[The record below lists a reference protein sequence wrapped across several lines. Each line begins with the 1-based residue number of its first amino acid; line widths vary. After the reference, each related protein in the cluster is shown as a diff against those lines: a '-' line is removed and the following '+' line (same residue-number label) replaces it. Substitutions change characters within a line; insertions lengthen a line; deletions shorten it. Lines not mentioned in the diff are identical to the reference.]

1 MSESECT
8 YWYRWCR
15 SVVCLSV
22 CRVCAQWLAQTGL
35 KFVSHRSSTSSPNFL
50 PKWPTPF
57 IWASVAA
64 EWLEIVQWSQWRAYR
79 KPPLLFQMVPSLTPY
94 NLLFPQ
100 KLSPKCTQ
108 DKLSDA
114 CCHLVNMTEDIDK
127 AAVCYA
133 RCHYELS
140 DVTFCQIILAL
151 VLLGW
156 KCSIGSLQLLG
167 VSNFKI
173 LS

>member
-1 MSESECT
+1 VNAPTGIDDVVLWS
-8 YWYRWCR
+8 
-15 SVVCLSV
+15 VCLSCLCPMTRPDWV
-22 CRVCAQWLAQTGL
+22 KICLTSVIHFLS
-35 KFVSHRSSTSSPNFL
+35 KFSPKVTHPVHL
-50 PKWPTPF
+50 
-57 IWASVAA
+57 SVRCGRMVRD
-64 EWLEIVQWSQWRAYR
+64 IVQWSQWRAYR

-151 VLLGW
+151 VLLG
-156 KCSIGSLQLLG
+156 
-167 VSNFKI
+167 
-173 LS
+173 